1 MDVRDLFFWAAE
13 ANRKGLVRRT
23 EAAVAASISRSDRD
37 PKAIRQYMDSL
48 RAEMMELE
56 HEGEAEELDR
66 ENEKRIAKG
75 RETMDVKRADIR
87 AKRAAGESV
96 NPKRYKI
103 PAKAKVIR

>member
-23 EAAVAASISRSDRD
+23 EAANAALLPHQETKRL
-37 PKAIRQYMDSL
+37 RQYMDSL